1 MYHLILFANQPVRML
16 DLRLSQLR
24 HFLLVVETKSFR
36 AAANRAFRSQPALS
50 QSIRQLES
58 RLGQPLLEKSA
69 RTTLTPFGE
78 SCLPLIRELVTHIDR
93 STASMLHVAQLTGG
107 RVAIAILPSVA
118 TRWLPLVMKS
128 FLRAHPNVE
137 VDVLAED
144 SRNVQR
150 LVASGE
156 VDFGVSSLHA
166 PDPNLELAPL
176 IEDRFGLLCPS
187 NHPLA
192 SSARPV
198 TWEALKSQ
206 PIIGNV
212 MHRLLADTRP
222 GEIVAHP
229 HIRVS
234 NLPTLAAL
242 VESGLG
248 VTPLPALACPR
259 NLRGLAFVPL
269 VKPVKTRT
277 IGIMT
282 LAGRTLLPAAQAF
295 VEMMRVQLKLDQ
307 A

>member
-1 MYHLILFANQPVRML
+1 ML

-36 AAANRAFRSQPALS
+36 AAAKRAFRSQPALS
-50 QSIRQLES
+50 QSIRQLET

-78 SCLPLIRELVTHIDR
+78 TCLPLIRELVSHIER
-93 STASMLHVAQLTGG
+93 STTSMRHVAQLTGG
-107 RVAIAILPSVA
+107 RVAVAILPSVA
-118 TRWLPLVMKS
+118 TRWLPSVMKG

-137 VDVLAED
+137 IDVLAED
-144 SRNVQR
+144 SCNVQR
-150 LVASGE
+150 LVASGA
-156 VDFGVSSLHA
+156 VDFGVSSLHKPEA
-166 PDPNLELAPL
+166 NLELAPL
-176 IEDRFGLLCPS
+176 IEDRFGLLCQS

-192 SSARPV
+192 NSARPV
-198 TWEALKSQ
+198 AWESVKGQ

-212 MHRLLADTRP
+212 MHRLLGDTRP
-222 GEIVAHP
+222 GAILAHP
-229 HIRVS
+229 HIQVS
-234 NLPTLAAL
+234 NLPTLVAL
-242 VESGLG
+242 VESGVG
-248 VTPLPALACPR
+248 ITALPALACPR

-295 VEMMRVQLKLDQ
+295 VEMMQVHLKRRQL
-307 A
+307 